1 MPTRTILVAEDDAA
15 TRELLTHHL
24 EREGFTVSG
33 VGDGH
38 AALRRARG
46 AADML
51 VLDVALPGIDG
62 YDVARTLRR
71 EGRSI
76 PIVMVTARC
85 EEIDRVL
92 AFELGADDYLAKP
105 FSPRELVVRVKA
117 ILRRCGRP
125 VPEPGPVMR
134 FGRLEID
141 EAAREARVD
150 GNDVK
155 LKPREFALL
164 VELAGNA
171 GIALSRDWLLQRV
184 WGFDFNG
191 DERTIDVHVHR
202 LRAKIEEPWQLP
214 ALVRT
219 VHGFGY
225 KFLRP

>member
-1 MPTRTILVAEDDAA
+1 MPAHTILVAEDDAA
-15 TRELLTHHL
+15 IRELVAHHL
-24 EREGFTVSG
+24 EREGFTVTC
-33 VGDGH
+33 VADGH

-46 AADML
+46 GADL
-51 VLDVALPGIDG
+51 VVLDVGLPGVDG

-71 EGRSI
+71 EERTV

-92 AFELGADDYLAKP
+92 GFELGADDYLSKP
-105 FSPRELVVRVKA
+105 FSARELVVRIKA
-117 ILRRCGRP
+117 ILRRAGRAIAQ
-125 VPEPGPVMR
+125 PGPVLR

-141 EAAREARVD
+141 QGAREARVD
-150 GNDVK
+150 GVDAR

-164 VELAGNA
+164 MELAGNA
-171 GIALSRDWLLQRV
+171 GVALSRDWLLQRV

-202 LRAKIEEPWQLP
+202 LRSKIEERWQLP
-214 ALVRT
+214 PLVRT